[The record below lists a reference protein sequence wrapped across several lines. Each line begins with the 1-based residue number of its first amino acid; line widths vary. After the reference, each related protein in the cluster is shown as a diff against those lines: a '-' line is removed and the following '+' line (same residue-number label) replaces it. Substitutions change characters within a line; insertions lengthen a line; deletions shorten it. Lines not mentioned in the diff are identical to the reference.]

1 MKDNSESPVS
11 RRDWFR
17 LNKSS
22 ANSPATSHDS
32 LGDKAAPDLKP
43 VSTPEQSHEPTL
55 NDLPPIHEAMISAR
69 QIRELFTDIEH
80 HGSEVRLMMR
90 GGAPT
95 NQSADALQAA
105 CEKILDGSVVKL
117 QIRYTRQQKNW
128 VDTIERKSNAAF
140 RLVRM

>member
-1 MKDNSESPVS
+1 
-11 RRDWFR
+11 
-17 LNKSS
+17 
-22 ANSPATSHDS
+22 
-32 LGDKAAPDLKP
+32 
-43 VSTPEQSHEPTL
+43 
-55 NDLPPIHEAMISAR
+55 MISAR

-95 NQSADALQAA
+95 NRTADALQAA

-117 QIRYTRQQKNW
+117 QIRYTWQQKNW